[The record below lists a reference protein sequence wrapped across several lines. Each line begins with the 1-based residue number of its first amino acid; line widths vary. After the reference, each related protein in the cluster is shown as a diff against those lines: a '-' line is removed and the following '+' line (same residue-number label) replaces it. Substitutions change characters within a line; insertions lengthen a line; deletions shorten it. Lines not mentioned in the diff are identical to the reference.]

1 MDFAVEN
8 KVDEAIEKSDETG
21 GKGYVE
27 NEGKSEEKDRVIC
40 EYCSKQFS
48 SQSNLRN
55 HVNTVHSDVRFSCPH
70 CDKVFK
76 TRYGVKIHLRIHTGE
91 RPYVCSHCG
100 KTFADDSSR
109 IQHEKYTHTGSVVIC
124 NECGKSFK
132 HPRNLKFHMVLHNQ
146 GTEYDGSKKMH
157 YSNELKVEALKLV
170 SEIGTA
176 ETSRRLNVPYGAIRN
191 WMAACKEKYPCEV
204 CGKGFHSLQRLRDH
218 ENRVC
223 KANNYN
229 NVANAAVG
237 QMVLSGK
244 SARGNRFT
252 AEFKRE
258 VVEFAQ
264 VTSNRE
270 ACAKYNLGESTV
282 RGWLKTW
289 LDPLE
294 CHLCSRKCSYQA
306 QLDRHIEEVHKQ
318 PILPRPNGPKQE
330 TLKSFMENESIDA
343 RELAVRFVIKPDIPV
358 PEKVVPYDPNQKP
371 TQRKKNVVS
380 REPAKKKTRTKKKKQ
395 SYYENDLNDSFKI
408 EDVKEELDLIKDEPI
423 SDEDLD
429 NPEQVKCETQLES
442 DDGDYQLDDDDDE
455 DFSDEDNNGDSS
467 SEDEDPAA
475 SVSFEMTMKT
485 EGVVT
490 EKVME
495 GVTEGVTEEVM
506 ERVTEGETEVA
517 SADYERAMED
527 VKSLAPQDLE
537 MMRNILSGGLTEE
550 KPSGEGKSSQQT
562 PSKVKEEKGSEGS
575 EEDSDDD
582 SGESD
587 TDFEPK
593 VEIHSDEEK
602 IPELERSLKRKPK
615 LKKTQAKKSWKKLS
629 ANNDIILDLTQY
641 GIDENSGEFTIM
653 SKYLGD
659 EDFLRGL
666 HAKKYRGKVKMYQCS
681 TCDKRYSTLCDMKR
695 HLVVHKDERSYQCEH
710 CPSMFKLKQSL
721 IRHTTIFHDPTWKG
735 FKCSFCGKQFRD
747 ISSGKMHE
755 SKHIESK
762 RYQCSDCGLSYSDKQ
777 SLKNHVAII
786 HEGQSRYKHTCDL
799 CGKKFVKSHQ
809 YKTHMRIHDGS
820 LVISCDICGMTFQ
833 QLEYLKNHQKIHDG
847 TKAEGKVV
855 THKCSLCEKSY
866 KCKKALQNHVRIIH
880 EGINDL
886 FECSF
891 CHKRFGRKSTLDT
904 HIHLHTGEFKMHAC
918 DFCSASFKDKRNL
931 IKHREKHNHSLQY
944 DHLKVE
950 ENK

>member
-1 MDFAVEN
+1 MESDPDTKTE
-8 KVDEAIEKSDETG
+8 ESPQKSDDN
-21 GKGYVE
+21 VE
-27 NEGKSEEKDRVIC
+27 QKPGVVAGPRPDGRDSVIC
-40 EYCSKQFS
+40 EYCCKQFS
-48 SQSNLRN
+48 TPGNLRN
-55 HVNTVHSDVRFSCPH
+55 HVNSVHSDVRFSCPH
-70 CDKVFK
+70 CDKIFK
-76 TRYGVKIHLRIHTGE
+76 TRYGVKIHLRSHTGE

-109 IQHEKYTHTGSVVIC
+109 IQHEKYTHTGAVVIC
-124 NECGKSFK
+124 NECGKTFK

-146 GTEYDGSKKMH
+146 GTEYDGTKKMH

-170 SEIGTA
+170 SQIGTA

-223 KANNYN
+223 KATNFN

-264 VTSNRE
+264 AHSNRE
-270 ACAKYNLGESTV
+270 ACAKFNLGESTV
-282 RGWLKTW
+282 RGWMKTW

-318 PILPRPNGPKQE
+318 PILPRPGGARQE
-330 TLKSFMENESIDA
+330 TLKSFMENDGIDA
-343 RELAVRFVIKPDIPV
+343 RELADRFVMKPDIPV
-358 PEKVVPYDPNQKP
+358 PEKVVTYDPNQKP
-371 TQRKKNVVS
+371 FARRKLGDNG
-380 REPAKKKTRTKKKKQ
+380 EPVKKKARTKKKSKNFHE
-395 SYYENDLNDSFKI
+395 SDLNNSFKI
-408 EDVKEELDLIKDEPI
+408 EDVKEEIDLIKDEPI
-423 SDEDLD
+423 SDDEEFEI
-429 NPEQVKCETQLES
+429 PYYVKNES
-442 DDGDYQLDDDDDE
+442 ENDSSSKRCTENEAGDDGNQSGDGDDDE
-455 DFSDEDNNGDSS
+455 GETNYGNTNADDNDEDGGSS
-467 SEDEDPAA
+467 DDDQDEGLAH
-475 SVSFEMTMKT
+475 SFEMAMKT
-485 EGVVT
+485 EGLPT
-490 EKVME
+490 EYQKV
-495 GVTEGVTEEVM
+495 
-506 ERVTEGETEVA
+506 
-517 SADYERAMED
+517 MED

-537 MMRNILSGGLTEE
+537 MMRNILSFGTGE
-550 KPSGEGKSSQQT
+550 PNSSGEGRSNAPET
-562 PSKVKEEKGSEGS
+562 PEETPETPETRIKEEFDSES
-575 EEDSDDD
+575 SA
-582 SGESD
+582 ESD
-587 TDFEPK
+587 TEFEPK
-593 VEIHSDEEK
+593 VEIQSDEERK
-602 IPELERSLKRKPK
+602 PELEAVVKKKIQKPK
-615 LKKTQAKKSWKKLS
+615 NNRGWKSRVVP
-629 ANNDIILDLTQY
+629 NNDIVLDLPKY
-641 GIDENSGEFTIM
+641 GLDENAQEFVIM
-653 SKYLGD
+653 SKYLTD
-659 EDFLRGL
+659 EDFIGGI
-666 HAKKYRGKVKMYQCS
+666 HAKKYRGKTKTYQCS
-681 TCDKRYSTLCDMKR
+681 ICDKKYNTLCDMKR
-695 HLVVHKDERSYQCEH
+695 HTVVHKDERSYQCEH

-755 SKHIESK
+755 QKHIENK

-777 SLKNHVAII
+777 SLKSHIAVI

-809 YKTHMRIHDGS
+809 YKIHMRIHEGS
-820 LVISCDICGMTFQ
+820 LVISCDVCGMTFQ
-833 QLEYLKNHQKIHDG
+833 QMEYLRNHQRIHDG
-847 TKAEGKVV
+847 TVQKNTKVV
-855 THKCSLCEKSY
+855 IYKCDLCEKSY

-886 FECSF
+886 FECSY

-904 HIHLHTGEFKMHAC
+904 HILLHTGEFKMHNC

-931 IKHREKHNHSLQY
+931 IKHKEKHNHNL
-944 DHLKVE
+944 LKVE
-950 ENK
+950 ETR

>member
-1 MDFAVEN
+1 MEGEIVNKIEEQSEQMDNNVR
-8 KVDEAIEKSDETG
+8 IEEKF
-21 GKGYVE
+21 
-27 NEGKSEEKDRVIC
+27 EGQKESKSEEKDSVIC

-55 HVNTVHSDVRFSCPH
+55 HVNSVHSDVRFSCPH
-70 CDKVFK
+70 CDKIFK
-76 TRYGVKIHLRIHTGE
+76 TRYGVKIHLRSHTGE

-124 NECGKSFK
+124 NECGKTFK

-146 GTEYDGSKKMH
+146 GTEYDGTKKMH

-223 KANNYN
+223 KASNFN

-264 VTSNRE
+264 SHSNRE

-282 RGWLKTW
+282 RGWMKTW

-318 PILPRPNGPKQE
+318 TIISRSTAPKQE
-330 TLKSFMENESIDA
+330 TLKSFMENDGIDA
-343 RELAVRFVIKPDIPV
+343 RELADRFVLKPDIPV
-358 PEKVVPYDPNQKP
+358 PEKVVTYDPNQRP
-371 TQRKKNVVS
+371 SPRKKLDDNG
-380 REPAKKKTRTKKKKQ
+380 EPIKKKAKTKKNNKKF
-395 SYYENDLNDSFKI
+395 YEIDMNNSFKI
-408 EDVKEELDLIKDEPI
+408 EDVKEEIDTIKDEPI
-423 SDEDLD
+423 SDEEFEIPYNVKSEEDIEMFC
-429 NPEQVKCETQLES
+429 NPQIETE
-442 DDGDYQLDDDDDE
+442 DGGDYQIDE
-455 DFSDEDNNGDSS
+455 DDVNTTQETNDDNEASSDEDEGLAGN
-467 SEDEDPAA
+467 
-475 SVSFEMTMKT
+475 FEMSMKT
-485 EGVVT
+485 EG
-490 EKVME
+490 E
-495 GVTEGVTEEVM
+495 GIP
-506 ERVTEGETEVA
+506 
-517 SADYERAMED
+517 ADYDKVMED
-527 VKSLAPQDLE
+527 VKALAPQDLE
-537 MMRNILSGGLTEE
+537 MMRNILSLG
-550 KPSGEGKSSQQT
+550 SAEGT
-562 PSKVKEEKGSEGS
+562 SKDETKASIPTASEIKEEF
-575 EEDSDDD
+575 DSDGSGD
-582 SGESD
+582 SESE
-587 TDFEPK
+587 FEPK
-593 VEIHSDEEK
+593 VEIHSDDE
-602 IPELERSLKRKPK
+602 RKPD
-615 LKKTQAKKSWKKLS
+615 LDFSVKKKIQKKKASNNRGWRNRVVP
-629 ANNDIILDLTQY
+629 NNDIVLDLSKY
-641 GIDENSGEFTIM
+641 GLDENSNEFVIM
-653 SKYLGD
+653 SKYLSD
-659 EDFLRGL
+659 DDFVSGL
-666 HAKKYRGKVKMYQCS
+666 HAKKYRGKTKSYQCS
-681 TCDKRYSTLCDMKR
+681 TCDKKYNTLCDMKR
-695 HLVVHKDERSYQCEH
+695 HLVVHKEERSYQCEH

-721 IRHTTIFHDPTWKG
+721 MRHTTIFHDPTWKG

-747 ISSGKMHE
+747 VSSGKMHE
-755 SKHIESK
+755 AKHIENK

-777 SLKNHVAII
+777 SLKSHIAVI
-786 HEGQSRYKHTCDL
+786 HEGQSRYKHTCSL
-799 CGKKFVKSHQ
+799 CGKRFVKSHQ
-809 YKTHMRIHDGS
+809 YKIHMKIHDGS

-833 QLEYLKNHQKIHDG
+833 QMEYLKNHQRIHDG
-847 TKAEGKVV
+847 TFQKNVKVV
-855 THKCSLCEKSY
+855 TYNCDLCEKSY

-886 FECSF
+886 FECSY

-904 HIHLHTGEFKMHAC
+904 HVLLHTGEFKMHNC

-931 IKHREKHNHSLQY
+931 IKHKEKHNHNPM
-944 DHLKVE
+944 KVE
-950 ENK
+950 ENR